1 MLCSSFRTSPISQM
15 RNLRL
20 REREGAN
27 KQTTCA
33 NRSTYPLQLTLIQPL
48 PVSSIPRLSFLHPA
62 THCCSWFTF
71 HVLKVRWLR
80 GQSAPL
86 HGTPAHPRLHRPELS
101 KAAGGAVRQVGGA
114 SWKKGAPSKKGMPAT
129 QAGSQPRGLPPEVR
143 RDQDIGLGDMG

>member
-33 NRSTYPLQLTLIQPL
+33 NRSTYLLQPTLIQPL

-62 THCCSWFTF
+62 AHCCSWFTF

-80 GQSAPL
+80 GKSAPL
-86 HGTPAHPRLHRPELS
+86 RGTPAHPRLQRPELS
-101 KAAGGAVRQVGGA
+101 KAAGGAVRQVGVPHGR
-114 SWKKGAPSKKGMPAT
+114 
-129 QAGSQPRGLPPEVR
+129 RGLLPRRGCQQHRLVVSPEVSH
-143 RDQDIGLGDMG
+143 QK